1 MYRGILAWALVLTCC
16 GSSSGSPSDGSLYIK
31 YKYECPVGFNHIEG
45 TGADKAASGKKQC
58 EQGAAY
64 LGLPD
69 VTSSDSNS
77 TSGIKGCRVSNGKL
91 YFEEFGFPETDD
103 TDVIFICKR
112 SDWDSL
118 QIPAPVAF
126 KCADTDSSVP
136 VLLMAALLTY
146 TILVLPFVVY
156 WITNMG
162 RDRSNYA
169 DDGLQK
175 ATSSV
180 DGSSNASPRTD
191 TTAPNLSFAP
201 MLTVTS
207 HHDTYA
213 DLPTK
218 VYPASN
224 MKRP

>member
-1 MYRGILAWALVLTCC
+1 MFGNKIVACAVLLSCL
-16 GSSSGSPSDGSLYIK
+16 GSAMAVAPSDGSLYIK
-31 YKYECPVGFNHIEG
+31 YKYECPAGFQHISG
-45 TGADKAASGKKQC
+45 TGNDGKKQC

-69 VTSSDSNS
+69 TASVDSNS
-77 TSGIKGCRVSNGKL
+77 TLGYKGCRVTNGKL
-91 YFEEFGFPETDD
+91 YFEEIGLVETAN
-103 TDVIFICKR
+103 TEVVFICKR
-112 SDWDSL
+112 NDWKSL
-118 QIPAPVAF
+118 EIPTPVVY
-126 KCADTDSSVP
+126 KCAETDSSVS

-146 TILVLPFVVY
+146 TILILPFIIN

-162 RDRSNYA
+162 RDRSNYTE
-169 DDGLQK
+169 DGLQK
-175 ATSSV
+175 GTSSV

-207 HHDTYA
+207 HDTYT

-218 VYPASN
+218 VYPSSSI
-224 MKRP
+224 KRT